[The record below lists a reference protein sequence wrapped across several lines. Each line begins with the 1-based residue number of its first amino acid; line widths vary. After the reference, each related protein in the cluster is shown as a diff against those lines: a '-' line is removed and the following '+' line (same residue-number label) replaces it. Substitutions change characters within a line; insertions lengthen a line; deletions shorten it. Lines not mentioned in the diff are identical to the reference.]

1 MRSKPG
7 SESSP
12 PTGDAPEGTTGG
24 RTARVEVELFVS
36 QARTAGWAAFG
47 ILFGALLAW
56 KLGSVATWVGVVLI
70 TVGAFRVWEVIQ
82 SFMHPPGTIIVTDTQ
97 VTLPRGLSMG
107 KPIEVAPS
115 DVTAVY
121 FLRRSV
127 PWNRSAPV
135 LVVELGTQA
144 IAYPRDWFASEA
156 DQRHVVHALMR
167 GITEDNKPSSS
178 VPRVDSDATIQMIA
192 GLVILLAGIG
202 GALATRG
209 SNLFALF
216 VVPIVAGTIVAWRGF
231 SRW

>member
-1 MRSKPG
+1 MN
-7 SESSP
+7 
-12 PTGDAPEGTTGG
+12 
-24 RTARVEVELFVS
+24 VELFVS
-36 QARTAGWAAFG
+36 RARTAGWAAFG

-56 KLGSVATWVGVVLI
+56 KLGTVAMWVGIVLI
-70 TVGAFRVWEVIQ
+70 TVGAFRMWEVAQ
-82 SFMHPPGTIIVTDTQ
+82 TFMHPPGTISVSETQ

-107 KPIEVAPS
+107 KPIQVAPS

-135 LVVELGTQA
+135 LVVELGGQA

-167 GITEDNKPSSS
+167 GISEDNKPSSN
-178 VPRVDSDATIQMIA
+178 VPRIDGDATIQMGA
-192 GLVILLAGIG
+192 GLVILLAGLA

-209 SNLFALF
+209 SSGMFPLF